1 VKLVRLLGP
10 IDVVDDT
17 DSAHAPG
24 SALRRTLLA
33 VLALHTG
40 QVLSPDWLLEHVWDA
55 EPPSSGV
62 RALRFHISQLR
73 KEIGSS
79 DLIETVAGGYRLT
92 ANRDQVDAL
101 NIDER
106 AREARR
112 SNDPHTAAEQF
123 DAVLAMWRGTPFIDC
138 APCAAL
144 DDEGARLDGLHLT
157 IVEEHLQARLDSGA
171 GREVIADLIRATSQ
185 HPLREGLWAMLMTAQ
200 YRAGQQAAAL
210 RSYEQLRT
218 LLADSLGLDP
228 SIELQDLQ
236 RRLLQH
242 DPTLA
247 PDVTVDSDGQPTEAP
262 RTRHRLPVPAAA
274 LIDSTDQVGTAKRLL
289 RSHRLVTLTGAGGIG
304 KTRLAVELGWSCLDQ
319 FDDGVWMIELAPVAN
334 PESIPVAVAS
344 TLSIPLQNGM
354 THIES
359 IIDWLSGRHAM
370 LILDNCEHVL
380 DGARPLLSQL
390 VAHCPTMTFV
400 ATSRQPLDVS
410 GERVLIVNVLSPD
423 VDAVALFLDRSSAA
437 DSSFIPNDEER
448 GVVAEICR
456 RLDGLPLAIELA
468 AARIRS
474 MTPTELLERLDDRF
488 ELLRRTR
495 GSTDHHD
502 VLQAT
507 VEWSYRLLDDRER
520 AAFDQLSVF
529 AGSFDLRAA
538 AAVLVPDAPTS
549 PSVIEVL
556 IDLVDKSMIVAERQ
570 RAGTRYRLLETMR
583 QFGAERLRGEG
594 GLGAARDRHLRHYVN
609 LAEETNA
616 LFLSP
621 RQVDGAEIFEREWHN
636 FRLAHARAVETGDLG
651 AAEQLVIALHR
662 FADSQN
668 RLELGQWL
676 DQTLALAASDRMP
689 RPHTFAL
696 GAFWAYATE
705 DDSRG
710 DELLARGTQLA
721 AGSFDDPGSLMCLT
735 MAVRRQQKDAA
746 HPEKS
751 RPTFMQVEEIA
762 SRIDLDQE
770 WWVLIELADHA
781 LYGHPERESEHLARL
796 IEASER
802 LRIPTLMC
810 AAALES
816 GPPVEIGD
824 RADLERGLPSLARAL
839 SIARGCRDVMAEA
852 EALRSIARAN
862 VILESSNARAA
873 CREALARLYEIRYWL
888 GIRRVMESCAL
899 HLVAVGQLTDAAVLL
914 GNLEA
919 HHSAWGA
926 ERILGFRERSLQG
939 VASTTDAADCM
950 ARGAALDRHEIVEYA
965 LTALDQ

>member
-1 VKLVRLLGP
+1 MKLVRLLGP

-112 SNDPHTAAEQF
+112 SNDPHTAADQF

-247 PDVTVDSDGQPTEAP
+247 PDVTVDSDDQPTEAP
-262 RTRHRLPVPAAA
+262 RTRHRLPAPAAA

-334 PESIPVAVAS
+334 AESIPVAVAS

-423 VDAVALFLDRSSAA
+423 VDAVALFPMENSAEP
-437 DSSFIPNDEER
+437 F
-448 GVVAEICR
+448 
-456 RLDGLPLAIELA
+456 
-468 AARIRS
+468 
-474 MTPTELLERLDDRF
+474 
-488 ELLRRTR
+488 
-495 GSTDHHD
+495 
-502 VLQAT
+502 
-507 VEWSYRLLDDRER
+507 
-520 AAFDQLSVF
+520 
-529 AGSFDLRAA
+529 
-538 AAVLVPDAPTS
+538 
-549 PSVIEVL
+549 VIF
-556 IDLVDKSMIVAERQ
+556 Q
-570 RAGTRYRLLETMR
+570 TGT
-583 QFGAERLRGEG
+583 
-594 GLGAARDRHLRHYVN
+594 
-609 LAEETNA
+609 
-616 LFLSP
+616 
-621 RQVDGAEIFEREWHN
+621 
-636 FRLAHARAVETGDLG
+636 
-651 AAEQLVIALHR
+651 
-662 FADSQN
+662 
-668 RLELGQWL
+668 
-676 DQTLALAASDRMP
+676 
-689 RPHTFAL
+689 
-696 GAFWAYATE
+696 GAF
-705 DDSRG
+705 
-710 DELLARGTQLA
+710 
-721 AGSFDDPGSLMCLT
+721 
-735 MAVRRQQKDAA
+735 
-746 HPEKS
+746 
-751 RPTFMQVEEIA
+751 I
-762 SRIDLDQE
+762 
-770 WWVLIELADHA
+770 
-781 LYGHPERESEHLARL
+781 
-796 IEASER
+796 
-802 LRIPTLMC
+802 
-810 AAALES
+810 
-816 GPPVEIGD
+816 
-824 RADLERGLPSLARAL
+824 
-839 SIARGCRDVMAEA
+839 
-852 EALRSIARAN
+852 
-862 VILESSNARAA
+862 
-873 CREALARLYEIRYWL
+873 
-888 GIRRVMESCAL
+888 
-899 HLVAVGQLTDAAVLL
+899 
-914 GNLEA
+914 
-919 HHSAWGA
+919 
-926 ERILGFRERSLQG
+926 
-939 VASTTDAADCM
+939 
-950 ARGAALDRHEIVEYA
+950 
-965 LTALDQ
+965 

>member
-1 VKLVRLLGP
+1 MKLVRLLGP
-10 IDVVDDT
+10 VDVVDDT
-17 DSAHAPG
+17 DAAHAPG
-24 SALRRTLLA
+24 SPLRRTLLA
-33 VLALHTG
+33 LLALHTG

-79 DLIETVAGGYRLT
+79 DLIETAAGGYRLT
-92 ANRDQVDAL
+92 ASRDQVDAL
-101 NIDER
+101 TIDEK

-112 SNDPHTAAEQF
+112 SNDPHAAADQF

-157 IVEEHLQARLDSGA
+157 IVEEHLQARLDAGA

-200 YRAGQQAAAL
+200 YRAGQQATAL

-247 PDVTVDSDGQPTEAP
+247 PEVTVDSNDQPTEGP
-262 RTRHRLPVPAAA
+262 RTRHRLPAPAAA

-304 KTRLAVELGWSCLDQ
+304 KTRLAIELGWSCLDQ

-334 PESIPVAVAS
+334 AASIPVALAS
-344 TLSIPLQNGM
+344 TLSIPLQHGM

-370 LILDNCEHVL
+370 MILDNCEHVL

-410 GERVLIVNVLSPD
+410 GERVLIVNVLSPE

-474 MTPTELLERLDDRF
+474 MTPAELLERLDDRF

-495 GSTDHHD
+495 STTDHHD

-507 VEWSYRLLDDRER
+507 VQWSYRLLDDRER
-520 AAFDQLSVF
+520 AVFDQLSVF

-538 AAVLVPDAPTS
+538 DAVLGPDTTAS
-549 PSVIEVL
+549 ASVIEVL
-556 IDLVDKSMIVAERQ
+556 SDLVDKSMIVAERQ
-570 RAGTRYRLLETMR
+570 RAGTRYSLLETMR
-583 QFGAERLRGEG
+583 QFGTERLRDEG
-594 GLGAARDRHLRHYVN
+594 GLGAARDRHLQHYEN
-609 LAEETNA
+609 LAQETNA

-636 FRLAHARAVETGDLG
+636 FRLAHTRAIETEDLG

-676 DQTLALAASDRMP
+676 DQTLVLAASDRMP

-696 GAFWAYATE
+696 GAFWAYAAE
-705 DDSRG
+705 DNSRG
-710 DELLARGTQLA
+710 DELLARGTELA

-751 RPTFMQVEEIA
+751 RTTFMQVEEIA

-802 LRIPTLMC
+802 LRIPTLIC
-810 AAALES
+810 AAALED
-816 GPPVEIGD
+816 GPPVGIGD
-824 RADLERGLPSLARAL
+824 RADLERALPSLARAL
-839 SIARGCRDVMAEA
+839 SIARDCRDVMVEA
-852 EALRSIARAN
+852 EALRSIARAT
-862 VILESSNARAA
+862 VILESADARAA

-899 HLVAVGQLTDAAVLL
+899 HLVAAGQLTDAAVVL

-939 VASTTDAADCM
+939 VASTTDAADFM

-965 LTALDQ
+965 LAALDQ